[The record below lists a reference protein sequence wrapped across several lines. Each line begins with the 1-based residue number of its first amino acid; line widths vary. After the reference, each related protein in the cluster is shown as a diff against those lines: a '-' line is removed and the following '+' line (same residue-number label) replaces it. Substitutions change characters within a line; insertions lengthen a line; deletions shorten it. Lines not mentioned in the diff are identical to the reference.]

1 MKNVL
6 IIIHSLH
13 IGGAEKVL
21 CDFLNK
27 FDYHEYEVDLL
38 LYTCAGPLLDSL
50 NKNVNLVYL
59 YKENETFKRRAI
71 RRIARKLGFL
81 DWYERKCIC
90 TKIRQHYDA
99 IISFCQ
105 GPSHRL
111 HSLVLDKSC
120 NNISW
125 VHSDLSVSN
134 WGIRYFNND
143 IKKQEAA
150 YNAMDKIVFVSKQAM
165 TTFNKVFDISEQ
177 VQQHIVYNFV
187 NKENVKAQSEETL
200 AIHKSKFT
208 FINIGRL
215 IDAKR
220 QDRLIEASKILKE
233 KGYDFEVWIL
243 GDGPL
248 RQKLEDRNNASGTS
262 DIVLFHGM
270 QKNPYPFL
278 QLADC
283 FVLTS
288 QQEGFSLVIGESF
301 ALSKP
306 VISTNITGPTE
317 ILEDSK
323 YGIVVEQDIM
333 QIANAMERMM
343 TEEDTRKHYSEAGE
357 KRLDFFSPEKIMKQ
371 IYEICQK

>member
-1 MKNVL
+1 MK
-6 IIIHSLH
+6 
-13 IGGAEKVL
+13 K
-21 CDFLNK
+21 
-27 FDYHEYEVDLL
+27 
-38 LYTCAGPLLDSL
+38 T
-50 NKNVNLVYL
+50 
-59 YKENETFKRRAI
+59 
-71 RRIARKLGFL
+71 
-81 DWYERKCIC
+81 
-90 TKIRQHYDA
+90 
-99 IISFCQ
+99 
-105 GPSHRL
+105 
-111 HSLVLDKSC
+111 
-120 NNISW
+120 
-125 VHSDLSVSN
+125 
-134 WGIRYFNND
+134 
-143 IKKQEAA
+143 
-150 YNAMDKIVFVSKQAM
+150 
-165 TTFNKVFDISEQ
+165 
-177 VQQHIVYNFV
+177 
-187 NKENVKAQSEETL
+187 
-200 AIHKSKFT
+200 
-208 FINIGRL
+208 
-215 IDAKR
+215 
-220 QDRLIEASKILKE
+220 KILKE

-357 KRLDFFSPEKIMKQ
+357 KRLDFISPEKIMKQ